1 MSRSLI
7 GFYVVLAL
15 LTGGVTRP
23 AFCDDSSGS
32 VTPSAITPKGDLPL
46 RSWPPGFFSAKG
58 DLIGTISPG
67 RDYRVLEQRE
77 VHTLGGS
84 ESWLKVTPASGDGAE
99 GWVYAGPAENPLANV
114 DPASR

>member
-1 MSRSLI
+1 MSRSMI

-23 AFCDDSSGS
+23 GFCDEPGTG
-32 VTPSAITPKGDLPL
+32 TPSAITPKGDLPL

-58 DLIGTISPG
+58 DRVGTISPG

-84 ESWLKVTPASGDGAE
+84 ETWLKVTPASGDGVE
-99 GWVYAGPAENPLANV
+99 GWVYAGPGEDPMANV